1 MMTRSGF
8 AFAYF
13 GISFCIF
20 FTEVSAECRMTG
32 NINGT
37 HLVHHSVCPLG
48 NLSRRDRVPVEG
60 RPLPRPLGDFRW
72 IQPGILVGVI
82 EVHIDVG
89 CIAREEDL

>member
-1 MMTRSGF
+1 MTRSGF

-13 GISFCIF
+13 GMSSCIF
-20 FTEVSAECRMTG
+20 FTEVSASSRMAS

-37 HLVHHSVCPLG
+37 HVVHHSVCSLG

-72 IQPGILVGVI
+72 IQPDVLVGVI
-82 EVHIDVG
+82 KVHVG
-89 CIAREEDL
+89 VGRLAREEDL